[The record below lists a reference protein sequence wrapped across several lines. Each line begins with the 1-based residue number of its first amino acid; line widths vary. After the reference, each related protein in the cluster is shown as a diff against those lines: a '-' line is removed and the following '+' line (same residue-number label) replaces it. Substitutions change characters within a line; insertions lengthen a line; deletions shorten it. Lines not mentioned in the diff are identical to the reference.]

1 MSFGHG
7 TWYLQSLEQDGV
19 SFVAGRA
26 FTAVYTS
33 TMTSVVW
40 TTSTNCTQSGSNT
53 PVTITCSQPGVE
65 TMTVTRNADSSTTDT
80 FYVTVSQQ
88 LGCYKWFI
96 NLGSREVVD
105 SGASINARIWI
116 VDPANL
122 SSEESSGTASS
133 PSTTSKSL
141 TNGFRNMGES
151 PKLEFLS
158 NQLGLSKNVSFS
170 ASDSYWQASLRALD
184 PGSFPYRIKGNSVAI
199 VGCGVEPFDSILSVK
214 QPIQSSWLAS
224 TSASSTSSSF
234 FTMHRNPCAKNIAF
248 ARSALY
254 GSGNVAI
261 TQSSFLVSSETMLSQ
276 SFNLDSN
283 GILSVALTPVG
294 TAILTANGVRFLKLS
309 STTSSSA
316 AAGIPSTAQLTS
328 LRSAEICDTP
338 SSTLSK
344 HVVGWRSSP
353 GTSTFY
359 FSFDGGANFSPFN
372 LANRLDSGGSA
383 YIRDILPSQN
393 LNKYIVLVRDGVNDK
408 VFLVDP
414 FLLSVLSGYSFGNPG
429 MAVDSGQGATP
440 FITEGPGSILFGGD
454 ALFLSPD
461 FGRTMFAFTLKS
473 RNPSLPAT
481 NLASGEW
488 ISQAVISPD
497 GSVFAVLTST
507 FRVFYGSLG
516 DPKALEVA
524 AGISSTALL
533 SFDVNQRLLVHQPSS
548 TGNFVNTRII
558 SIPNEMISPRAP
570 ITSNPTLVCPF
581 KSWSTDLLPQY
592 TVDIG
597 ENITIV
603 ANLTVTNAVSGDVM
617 ISYSNYSLIKLT
629 SSQTLVNDY
638 TPFGATERIITSNTA
653 IKISP
658 ADRSLFGAS
667 QLSIRPREGNLAC
680 PKLQHVSSITV
691 GCPSTRRMVL
701 RNPTNPPPTNG
712 TKQPP
717 IDCSTA
723 PTTVLLNPGQWV
735 SDWTSVSRPNYEKY
749 ISYNCSQYGVPV
761 EAYYGIPFVPMF
773 DIFDGSV
780 YVKTV
785 TGNFG
790 VWEVNGKPVD
800 YNLTNGEAGCTGPA
814 QTWMSMAASAS
825 GADPIA
831 AWNSSNFVSCFNSTG
846 PVDSNAKYTIFNSSN
861 YLGIMWNGARDG
873 VFMFTAKVLD
883 PDYSYCS
890 LTSDFAINV
899 YGAPIT
905 PLVQAGV
912 VIGLSALFIL
922 SLVATYFWY
931 LRERRRE
938 AHEREL
944 AEENESENED
954 DGAEDG
960 EDGGLWKEK
969 LE

>member
-19 SFVAGRA
+19 SFIAGRA
-26 FTAVYTS
+26 FTAAYTTS
-33 TMTSVVW
+33 FTSVTW

-65 TMTVTRNADSSTTDT
+65 TMTVTRNGDSSTTDT
-80 FYVTVSQQ
+80 FYVTLIQQ

-96 NLGSREVVD
+96 NVGSREVTD
-105 SGASINARIWI
+105 TGAAINARVWI
-116 VDPANL
+116 VDPSNL

-133 PSTTSKSL
+133 PSTTSKTL
-141 TNGFRNMGES
+141 TNGFRNVGES
-151 PKLEFLS
+151 PKIEFLS
-158 NQLGLSKNVSFS
+158 KQLGLSKNVSFS
-170 ASDSYWQASLRALD
+170 ASDSYWQASLRAPD
-184 PGSFPYRIKGNSVAI
+184 PGSFPYRINGNSASI
-199 VGCGVEPFDSILSVK
+199 LGCAVEPFDSILSVK

-224 TSASSTSSSF
+224 TSSSSTSGSF
-234 FTMHRNPCAKNIAF
+234 FNMYRNPCAKNIAF

-261 TQSSFLVSSETMLSQ
+261 TQSSFLVSSETALSS
-276 SFNLDSN
+276 SFNLDSS
-283 GILSVALTPVG
+283 GILSIALTPVG
-294 TAILTANGVRFLKLS
+294 AAVLTASGVRFLKLS
-309 STTSSSA
+309 SETSSTAS
-316 AAGIPSTAQLTS
+316 AGIPSTTQLTS
-328 LRSAEICDTP
+328 LRSSEICDTS

-359 FSFDGGANFSPFN
+359 YSFDGGANFSSFT
-372 LANRLDSGGSA
+372 LASRLDSPNSA

-393 LNKYIVLVRDGVNDK
+393 LNKYIVLARDGVNDK

-414 FLLSVLSGYSFGNPG
+414 YLLSVVSGYSFGNPG

-461 FGRTMFAFTLKS
+461 FGQTMFAFTLQS
-473 RNPSLPAT
+473 RNPSLPAV

-497 GSVFAVLTST
+497 GSVFAVLTSN

-516 DPKALEVA
+516 EPKALEVA

-548 TGNFVNTRII
+548 TGNLINTRII

-581 KSWSTDLLPQY
+581 KAWSVDLLPQY

-603 ANLTVTNAVSGDVM
+603 ANLTVSNTVSGDFM

-638 TPFGATERIITSNTA
+638 SPFGSSDRIVTSSTA
-653 IKISP
+653 IELSP
-658 ADRSLFGAS
+658 ADKSRFGAS
-667 QLSIRPREGNLAC
+667 QLSIRPHDGNLAC
-680 PKLQHVSSITV
+680 PKLQRVSSITV

-701 RNPTNPPPTNG
+701 RNPTNPAPTIGAKLPPV
-712 TKQPP
+712 
-717 IDCSTA
+717 DCSTA
-723 PTTVLLNPGQWV
+723 PTTVLLSPGQWV

-749 ISYNCSQYGVPV
+749 ISFNCSQFGVPV

-773 DIFDGSV
+773 DIFDGGV

-785 TGNFG
+785 TANFG
-790 VWEVNGKPVD
+790 VWEVNGKQVD

-814 QTWMSMAASAS
+814 QTWMGMAASAS
-825 GADPIA
+825 TADPIA
-831 AWNSSNFVSCFNSTG
+831 AWNSSNFISCFNAAG

-899 YGAPIT
+899 YGAPIS
-905 PLVQAGV
+905 PLIQAGV
-912 VIGLSALFIL
+912 VVGLSALFIL

-944 AEENESENED
+944 AEENEGENED
-954 DGAEDG
+954 NRAEDG
-960 EDGGLWKEK
+960 EDGVLWKEK